1 MKLPVR
7 LIAVEPSGLPIFT
20 DNAGVPKLTEMGVV
34 EKGPMPPVNV
44 PPRPSL
50 NLSARSRPGST
61 N

>member
-50 NLSARSRPGST
+50 KPMN
-61 N
+61 